1 MSFNFSQDFDFNWN
15 QDSPLSNYQSSS
27 IIDDDPFQIDSDIS
41 KTFSPI
47 ETYQSFSCDDSFL
60 LQTQEPK
67 QEEKVKQVHIQQQP
81 SATANASE
89 QEKQTAPHHRRT
101 LSTPIQ
107 IPQINLLALLN
118 RAQLVQLMKAN
129 QNSNNRQKSLPIPQF
144 QSTLSPAEQEFK
156 AICQDPDVKFN
167 PVKLGFIP
175 KSYWADKEFTF
186 GELVTDFF
194 QRKNNANSRFY
205 HKLYNALK
213 IVDDPFYIEY
223 VGIEWVNDKVLKVD
237 KNIFAR
243 LLGIK
248 TIDGSLFHQQG
259 NFPSHGFVEL
269 GSQDSLKYVTKE
281 DLEGVDYDK
290 IRLLIHQ
297 SGVFTK
303 NCSESTIENCKWISS
318 KKRG

>member
-1 MSFNFSQDFDFNWN
+1 MSFNLSPDFDFSWN
-15 QDSPLSNYQSSS
+15 QDNPAGGSQSSS
-27 IIDDDPFQIDSDIS
+27 IIDDDPFQFDSDMMKPFGS
-41 KTFSPI
+41 L
-47 ETYQSFSCDDSFL
+47 DSFQPFSSYNDSIL
-60 LQTQEPK
+60 ISPRECSDDRLSLPAVPPPESAAEP
-67 QEEKVKQVHIQQQP
+67 VPDRQP
-81 SATANASE
+81 P
-89 QEKQTAPHHRRT
+89 APHHRRT

-107 IPQINLLALLN
+107 FPQLNILALLN
-118 RAQLVQLMKAN
+118 RAQIAQILKAN
-129 QNSNNRQKSLPIPQF
+129 QMTSNRQKSLPIPQF
-144 QSTLSPAEQEFK
+144 QSTLSPEEQEFK
-156 AICQDPDVKFN
+156 AICQDPEVKFN
-167 PVKLGFIP
+167 PSKLGFIP
-175 KSYWADKEFTF
+175 RSYWPDKDFTF

-269 GSQDSLKYVTKE
+269 GSQDSLRYVTKE

-303 NCSESTIENCKWISS
+303 NCSENTIENCKWISS